1 MSKTSVQL
9 GFKNGELVNVY
20 QALQG
25 YKLKGRASL
34 GRTWLGKR
42 LADANKQFN
51 EDRTATQKVY
61 FKTDDDGEFV
71 YQADKKTLILKD
83 DYTMAEA
90 QSNFDEL
97 INEEIT
103 IDVSQ
108 YSARIKSLYQA
119 LEDYPYELE
128 GQTAEVYAV
137 LFDELDKAFGKGD
150 K

>member
-9 GFKNGELVNVY
+9 RFKNGELANVY

-42 LADANKQFN
+42 LIDADKQFN
-51 EDRTATQKVY
+51 EDRNATQKIY

-83 DYTMAEA
+83 DYTMDEA

-97 INEEIT
+97 VNEEIT

-108 YSARIKSLYQA
+108 YSERMKALYQA
-119 LEDYPYELE
+119 LADYPYELD
-128 GQTAEVYAV
+128 GMNAELYALV
-137 LFDELDKAFGKGD
+137 FDELDKAYGKEE
-150 K
+150 

>member
-61 FKTDDDGEFV
+61 FKTDDGEFV

-90 QSNFDEL
+90 QSNFDQL
-97 INEEIT
+97 VNEEIT

-108 YSARIKSLYQA
+108 YSARIKALYQA
-119 LEDYPYELE
+119 LADYPYELE
-128 GQTAEVYAV
+128 GMTAEVYAV
-137 LFDELDKAFGKGD
+137 LFDELDKAFGKGG

>member
-9 GFKNGELVNVY
+9 GFKNGELVSIC

-42 LADANKQFN
+42 LADADKQFE

-97 INEEIT
+97 INEVIT

-108 YSARIKSLYQA
+108 YSERIKALYQA
-119 LEDYPYELE
+119 LADYPYELD
-128 GQTAEVYAV
+128 GQTAELYALV
-137 LFDELDKAFGKGD
+137 FDQLDKAYGKG

>member
-9 GFKNGELVNVY
+9 EFKNGELVNIY

-83 DYTMAEA
+83 DYTMDEA
-90 QSNFDEL
+90 QSNFDQL
-97 INEEIT
+97 VNEVIT

-108 YSARIKSLYQA
+108 YSERMKALYQA
-119 LEDYPYELE
+119 LADYPYELD
-128 GQTAEVYAV
+128 GQTAEVYAI
-137 LFDELDKAFGKGD
+137 LFDELEKAFGKGD

>member
-9 GFKNGELVNVY
+9 GFKNGELVTIC

-42 LADANKQFN
+42 LADADKQFE

-97 INEEIT
+97 INEVIT

-108 YSARIKSLYQA
+108 YSERIKALYQA
-119 LEDYPYELE
+119 LADYPYELD
-128 GQTAEVYAV
+128 GQTAELYALV
-137 LFDELDKAFGKGD
+137 FDQLDKAYGKG